1 MRVTAAGLPLETSI
15 SGKTGAG
22 VWASASY
29 LAACCMLQ
37 SPKLH
42 GDVASAART
51 TGTTGHGKQQASSD
65 VMDIDLDADDVDVD
79 VETLSTSAR
88 GQRAESSD
96 LTDLEDEETEDDGPR
111 IAQPVVAPRLS
122 KLPTAR
128 VPPSSA
134 AVGTAVAAGAS
145 YATGPPS
152 QPPLVRKRRPGL
164 DPNEPGAIVLEE
176 GKVLE
181 GGTLAT
187 SDSPDDPCVEY

>member
-1 MRVTAAGLPLETSI
+1 M
-15 SGKTGAG
+15 
-22 VWASASY
+22 
-29 LAACCMLQ
+29 
-37 SPKLH
+37 
-42 GDVASAART
+42 
-51 TGTTGHGKQQASSD
+51 
-65 VMDIDLDADDVDVD
+65 MDIDLDADDVDVD

-96 LTDLEDEETEDDGPR
+96 LTDLEDEETEDDGSR

-181 GGTLAT
+181 GGTLGT
-187 SDSPDDPCVEY
+187 SDSPDYPYVEY